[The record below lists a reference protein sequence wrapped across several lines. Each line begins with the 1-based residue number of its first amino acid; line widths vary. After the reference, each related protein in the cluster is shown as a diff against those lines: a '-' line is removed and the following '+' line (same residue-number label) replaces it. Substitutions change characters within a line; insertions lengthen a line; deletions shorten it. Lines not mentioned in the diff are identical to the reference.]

1 MDKTELIKKLNL
13 SQKEVMAYL
22 KMASLSEKEIF
33 DDEDMKKIALMMTL
47 KRLGFSDE
55 KIGCFMECP
64 YCRLTLLNQQRALL
78 LDQLHD
84 KQKLLDDIDYL
95 IHDLKRKESEK

>member
-55 KIGCFMECP
+55 KISCFMECP

>member
-22 KMASLSEKEIF
+22 KMVSLSEKEIF

-47 KRLGFSDE
+47 KRLDFSDE

-64 YCRLTLLNQQRALL
+64 HCRLTLLNQQRALL

-95 IHDLKRKESEK
+95 IHELKRKESEK